1 MRFLFLLSLFSLISA
16 GSFSSVQSPC
26 HDDERFALLQF
37 KESIIINQSAADDPS
52 AYSKVSSWMT
62 LSSDCCTWDGV
73 QCDENTGRV
82 TSLDLSSSYLYGS
95 INSSSSLFQLV
106 HLHRL
111 NLASN
116 DFNHSQIP
124 AGVRRL
130 SRLTYLNLSNSAFSG
145 QIPSEILQLS
155 KLVSLDL
162 ALNPL
167 KLHKPNLESIAE
179 KLINLQEL
187 VLNEVDISSTLPST
201 LTNLT
206 SLKAIY
212 LRNCGL
218 HGEFPT
224 GIFQL
229 TNLKSLS
236 VHLNS
241 NLTGHVPEF
250 NRSIPLEDLRLAG
263 TGFSGMLPD
272 SIGNLKSLHFFDVGG
287 CNFSGPMPFSFG
299 NLTELTFLDLSNNN
313 FNRGTLS
320 WVGKQ
325 TKLAFLNLYET
336 NLYGDIPF
344 SLGNLTHLKT
354 LSLSSNEL
362 TGPIPSWLANLT
374 QLTQLWLQKN
384 KLHGPIPT
392 SVFKLRNLQ
401 ILDLCLN
408 GLSGTV
414 EFGLFREL
422 SSLFYLQLSDNNLSL
437 LIDPSTNISTLQK
450 FKVLGLASCHLSEF
464 PEILRNQD
472 QLQVLLL
479 SRNKIH
485 GQIPKWISNLSKD
498 TLVSLDMSENF
509 LTGFD
514 QTPNSLPWTSL
525 LVLYLSNNKLQGP
538 LPIPPPSTVYY
549 KVHSNML
556 SGEITQLICN
566 LSFLSYLDLSY
577 NNLSGYL
584 PQCLGN
590 LSNLSILN
598 LQHNNFHGH
607 IPQMFIE
614 GCQLSMINLNQNH
627 FQGALPRSLAN
638 CTMLE
643 MLDIGNNHISDVF
656 PSWLGTLPELGVL
669 ILRSNGFHGA
679 IGKPETNSTFP
690 KLHVIDLSN
699 NYITGKLPYE
709 YFQIWKGMQSYD
721 AGGLTYMQ
729 ARVKIHIPS
738 CGWLYTYT
746 YQMTLTNKGIKTE
759 YWKIQDYFVAI
770 DLSGNRFEGEIPKI
784 VGNLKALRMLNLSN
798 NVLTGSIPSSLVN
811 LKNLE
816 SLDLSQNMLVGEI
829 PSQLVELTFLAFLNL
844 SHNRLTGIIP
854 QGKQFLTFE
863 NSSFN
868 GNVGLCGSPLSKRC
882 ANLKDP
888 PPPPSIFVENQDAV
902 SLFEFDWK
910 VVVMGYGCGF
920 IFGVFGGKII
930 IKKKNYWFMKTFAIG
945 HPP

>member
-1 MRFLFLLSLFSLISA
+1 M
-16 GSFSSVQSPC
+16 SPSC

-37 KESIIINQSAADDPS
+37 KESIIINWFASDDPS

-73 QCDENTGRV
+73 QCDENTGHV

-116 DFNHSQIP
+116 DFNHPQIP
-124 AGVRRL
+124 SGVRQL
-130 SRLTYLNLSNSAFSG
+130 SKLTYLNLSNSAFSG

-167 KLHKPNLESIAE
+167 KLHKPNLESRAE

-187 VLNEVDISSTLPST
+187 VLSEVDISSTLPST

-212 LRNCGL
+212 LGNCGL

-229 TNLKSLS
+229 PNLKSLS

-263 TGFSGMLPD
+263 TGFSSMLPD

-320 WVGKQ
+320 WVG
-325 TKLAFLNLYET
+325 
-336 NLYGDIPF
+336 
-344 SLGNLTHLKT
+344 
-354 LSLSSNEL
+354 
-362 TGPIPSWLANLT
+362 
-374 QLTQLWLQKN
+374 
-384 KLHGPIPT
+384 
-392 SVFKLRNLQ
+392 
-401 ILDLCLN
+401 
-408 GLSGTV
+408 
-414 EFGLFREL
+414 
-422 SSLFYLQLSDNNLSL
+422 
-437 LIDPSTNISTLQK
+437 
-450 FKVLGLASCHLSEF
+450 
-464 PEILRNQD
+464 
-472 QLQVLLL
+472 
-479 SRNKIH
+479 
-485 GQIPKWISNLSKD
+485 
-498 TLVSLDMSENF
+498 
-509 LTGFD
+509 
-514 QTPNSLPWTSL
+514 
-525 LVLYLSNNKLQGP
+525 
-538 LPIPPPSTVYY
+538 
-549 KVHSNML
+549 
-556 SGEITQLICN
+556 
-566 LSFLSYLDLSY
+566 
-577 NNLSGYL
+577 
-584 PQCLGN
+584 N

-614 GCQLSMINLNQNH
+614 GCQLSTINLNQNH

-643 MLDIGNNHISDVF
+643 ILDIGNNHISDIF
-656 PSWLGTLPELGVL
+656 PSWLGNLPELGVL

-699 NYITGKLPYE
+699 NYIIGKLPYE

-746 YQMTLTNKGIKTE
+746 YQMTSTNKGIKTE

-770 DLSGNRFEGEIPKI
+770 DLSGNKFEGEIPKI
-784 VGNLKALRMLNLSN
+784 VGNLKALCMLNLSN
-798 NVLTGSIPSSLVN
+798 NVLTGSILSSLVN

-829 PSQLVELTFLAFLNL
+829 PPQLVELTFLAFLNL
-844 SHNRLTGIIP
+844 SHNHLTRTIP

-868 GNVGLCGSPLSKRC
+868 GNVGLCGSPLLKRC
-882 ANLKDP
+882 TNLKDP
-888 PPPPSIFVENQDAV
+888 PPPPSIFVENQDVV

-910 VVVMGYGCGF
+910 LVVMGYECGF
-920 IFGVFGGKII
+920 IFGGFGGKII
-930 IKKKNYWFMKTFAIG
+930 TKKKNDWFMKTFAIG

>member
-1 MRFLFLLSLFSLISA
+1 MGLSLSFFMRFLFLLSLFSLISA

-73 QCDENTGRV
+73 QCDENTDRV

-187 VLNEVDISSTLPST
+187 VLSEVDISSTLPST

-206 SLKAIY
+206 SLKAIS
-212 LRNCGL
+212 LKNCGL

-229 TNLKSLS
+229 PNLKSLS

-325 TKLAFLNLYET
+325 TKLTFLNLYET

-344 SLGNLTHLKT
+344 SLGNLTYLKT
-354 LSLSSNEL
+354 LCLF
-362 TGPIPSWLANLT
+362 G
-374 QLTQLWLQKN
+374 
-384 KLHGPIPT
+384 
-392 SVFKLRNLQ
+392 FK
-401 ILDLCLN
+401 
-408 GLSGTV
+408 
-414 EFGLFREL
+414 
-422 SSLFYLQLSDNNLSL
+422 
-437 LIDPSTNISTLQK
+437 
-450 FKVLGLASCHLSEF
+450 
-464 PEILRNQD
+464 
-472 QLQVLLL
+472 
-479 SRNKIH
+479 
-485 GQIPKWISNLSKD
+485 
-498 TLVSLDMSENF
+498 
-509 LTGFD
+509 
-514 QTPNSLPWTSL
+514 
-525 LVLYLSNNKLQGP
+525 
-538 LPIPPPSTVYY
+538 
-549 KVHSNML
+549 
-556 SGEITQLICN
+556 
-566 LSFLSYLDLSY
+566 
-577 NNLSGYL
+577 
-584 PQCLGN
+584 
-590 LSNLSILN
+590 
-598 LQHNNFHGH
+598 
-607 IPQMFIE
+607 
-614 GCQLSMINLNQNH
+614 
-627 FQGALPRSLAN
+627 
-638 CTMLE
+638 
-643 MLDIGNNHISDVF
+643 
-656 PSWLGTLPELGVL
+656 
-669 ILRSNGFHGA
+669 
-679 IGKPETNSTFP
+679 
-690 KLHVIDLSN
+690 
-699 NYITGKLPYE
+699 
-709 YFQIWKGMQSYD
+709 
-721 AGGLTYMQ
+721 
-729 ARVKIHIPS
+729 
-738 CGWLYTYT
+738 
-746 YQMTLTNKGIKTE
+746 
-759 YWKIQDYFVAI
+759 
-770 DLSGNRFEGEIPKI
+770 
-784 VGNLKALRMLNLSN
+784 
-798 NVLTGSIPSSLVN
+798 
-811 LKNLE
+811 
-816 SLDLSQNMLVGEI
+816 
-829 PSQLVELTFLAFLNL
+829 
-844 SHNRLTGIIP
+844 
-854 QGKQFLTFE
+854 
-863 NSSFN
+863 
-868 GNVGLCGSPLSKRC
+868 
-882 ANLKDP
+882 
-888 PPPPSIFVENQDAV
+888 
-902 SLFEFDWK
+902 
-910 VVVMGYGCGF
+910 
-920 IFGVFGGKII
+920 
-930 IKKKNYWFMKTFAIG
+930 
-945 HPP
+945 

>member
-37 KESIIINQSAADDPS
+37 KESIIINRSASDDPS
-52 AYSKVSSWMT
+52 AYQKVSSWMT

-73 QCDENTGRV
+73 QCDENTGHV

-130 SRLTYLNLSNSAFSG
+130 SKLTYLNLSNSAFSG

-162 ALNPL
+162 
-167 KLHKPNLESIAE
+167 
-179 KLINLQEL
+179 
-187 VLNEVDISSTLPST
+187 V
-201 LTNLT
+201 
-206 SLKAIY
+206 
-212 LRNCGL
+212 
-218 HGEFPT
+218 
-224 GIFQL
+224 
-229 TNLKSLS
+229 
-236 VHLNS
+236 
-241 NLTGHVPEF
+241 
-250 NRSIPLEDLRLAG
+250 G

-299 NLTELTFLDLSNNN
+299 NLTEITFLDLSDNN

-325 TKLAFLNLYET
+325 TKLTFLNLYET
-336 NLYGDIPF
+336 NLCGDIPF

-354 LSLSSNEL
+354 
-362 TGPIPSWLANLT
+362 
-374 QLTQLWLQKN
+374 
-384 KLHGPIPT
+384 
-392 SVFKLRNLQ
+392 
-401 ILDLCLN
+401 
-408 GLSGTV
+408 
-414 EFGLFREL
+414 
-422 SSLFYLQLSDNNLSL
+422 LFYLQLSDNNLSL
-437 LIDPSTNISTLQK
+437 LIDPSTNISTFQK

-498 TLVSLDMSENF
+498 TLVSLDMSENS

-514 QTPNSLPWTSL
+514 QAPNSLPWTRL
-525 LVLYLSNNKLQGP
+525 LILYLSNNKLQGP

-549 KVHSNML
+549 KVDSNML
-556 SGEITQLICN
+556 SGEITQMICN

-584 PQCLGN
+584 PQCLSN

-598 LQHNNFHGH
+598 LRHNNFHGH

-614 GCQLSMINLNQNH
+614 GCQLSMIKLNQNH

-643 MLDIGNNHISDVF
+643 ILDVGNNHIGDIF

-669 ILRSNGFHGA
+669 ILRSNRFHGA

-699 NYITGKLPYE
+699 NYITGKLPLE

-759 YWKIQDYFVAI
+759 YWKIQDDFVAI

-829 PSQLVELTFLAFLNL
+829 PPQLVELTFLAFLNL
-844 SHNRLTGIIP
+844 SHNDLTGTIP

-888 PPPPSIFVENQDAV
+888 PPLPSIFVENQDAV
-902 SLFEFDWK
+902 SLFEFDWR

-920 IFGVFGGKII
+920 IFGVFCGKII
-930 IKKKNYWFMKTFAIG
+930 TKKKNDWFMKTFAIG